1 MEQVYPVNFF
11 DGMQA
16 GAKPALMY
24 FNAEGIF
31 IQLGQYWN
39 KEDSVL
45 FFPYHQSKIQQTGN
59 ELFIFLNKEAT
70 NYISFSVNVSFV
82 QALKQQLEKKDS
94 SFAGSLL
101 RMNAFTLLLMVVLLF
116 SGVYWAISTIVPWA
130 GLKLIKPKTETELGE
145 KMYESMMRG
154 ETIDEK
160 RTVLLQQFAKEL
172 KLSKDYPIKLT
183 VVKNK
188 EVNAYAIPGGNI
200 VVYSG
205 IIKAMKS
212 PDELA
217 ALLGHEAAHINERH
231 SLKSILRSAATGLLV
246 SVVLNDVSGIFSIVV
261 ENAEGLRTMHFSR
274 GIEANADE
282 EGMKLLVKNG
292 IHPLAMKKLMQRLK
306 ENTPEIP
313 DAFSFMLS
321 HPATD
326 ERIKHANEF
335 AIPYKKSS
343 FAPNPVLDSLWSE
356 LK

>member
-24 FNAEGIF
+24 FNTEGLF

-45 FFPYHQSKIQQTGN
+45 FFPYDQSKIQQTGN
-59 ELFIFLNKEAT
+59 ELFVFLNKDAT
-70 NYISFSVNVSFV
+70 NYISFSVNASFV
-82 QALKQQLEKKDS
+82 QALKQQLEHKDS

-101 RMNAFTLLLMVVLLF
+101 RMNAFTLLLMVLLLF

-130 GLKLIKPKTETELGE
+130 GLKLIKPKTETALGE
-145 KMYESMMRG
+145 KMHESIMRG

-160 RTVLLQQFAKEL
+160 RTVLMQQFAKEL
-172 KLSKDYPIKLT
+172 KLSKDYPIQLT

-200 VVYSG
+200 VVYTG

-231 SLKSILRSAATGLLV
+231 SLKSILRSAATGLMV